1 MAVQRGSE
9 RGSEWRQWDLHIHTP
24 ASFEWKGAKFDRNN
38 PAAPA
43 NTALVDEMI
52 HALNEAEPDV
62 FALMDYWT
70 FDGWFAL
77 KRRLG
82 EPGAPAL
89 TKAVFPGIELRL
101 AAPMRGRLN
110 AHVLFSNELDDQALK
125 DFLSHLRL
133 AENGRPLSDRA
144 LIEYA
149 REVPGSLLNRH
160 GLKAEQVVADDEYA
174 YVVGAKIAELT
185 CESYKEAIAKVP
197 DEQAIGFMPY
207 DTNDGLSDVKWT
219 EHYAFFIGLVR
230 NSPIFESRNLDI
242 RAAFVGE
249 ETPGNAKFYA
259 GIREGLKDVSRL
271 VVAGSDAHCFKGVAG
286 SNDRR
291 GYGDFP
297 SDKKTWIKADPTF
310 RGLQQAIREPA
321 KRSFIGMTPP
331 KLGEIAANKTY
342 FIDHVR
348 ITKSQGSDLTS
359 RWLDEVQLPLNS
371 DLVAIIGNK
380 GSGKSALAD
389 VLALLG
395 HSRQT
400 SHFSFLRRERFRG
413 RSGDP
418 ARHFEGSMQWHDGTV
433 NVCNLND
440 DPPAEK
446 VEMVRYIPQGHFE
459 DLCNAHVTGKS
470 EAFENELRAV
480 IFSHADEAIRLGAL
494 DFDQLI
500 EQQESTFRLRL
511 NEFRKDLKRVNLEI
525 ASYESQLHPLIKKT
539 LMEQLALKRRQVA
552 EHEDLKPADMEKP
565 SIELSEEQQ
574 ETAKALEAIAADLK
588 RLDDQK
594 TQDTENV
601 AQLAARIKAVKD
613 VREQVHLLQRTYD
626 QFVQDSKRD
635 LDLLGITASDVA
647 KFEVNL
653 GPIGQLEEN
662 FQAEE
667 AALRGKYADAD
678 GERQRLL
685 DRLTDAKAR
694 LDAPQLA
701 YQNYLLAFEDWQR
714 KHQSLLGADDLPE
727 TVKGLE
733 ARISQL
739 DAVPEMLAAHRALR
753 QKLAGDI
760 YDILNA
766 QRRAREALFKP
777 VQELIQGNS
786 LIRDE
791 YKLQFKA
798 KLGGSMDAFA
808 TSLFS
813 LLKQNVGEFR
823 GEDESYNTVRRLG
836 ENADFDKREDAISF
850 AQSLHDKIAAA
861 AATIGDKVE
870 YGIDSMLRKDK
881 SANEVYDLLFD
892 LSYLEPRYSLLFQDA
907 QIEQLSPGQR
917 GALLLI
923 FYLLVDKGR
932 NPIILDQPEENL
944 DNETVVSLLV
954 PVLTE
959 AKKRRQIIMV
969 THNPNLA
976 VVCDAEQIVWS
987 NFERANGHKIS
998 YTAGGIESPVI
1009 NGHTVKVLEGTKQA
1023 FDNRRIKYH

>member
-24 ASFEWKGAKFDRNN
+24 ASFEWRGAKFDRNN

-43 NTALVDEMI
+43 NTVLVDEMI

-82 EPGAPAL
+82 EPGAPTL
-89 TKAVFPGIELRL
+89 TKTVFPGIELRL

-110 AHVLFSNELDDQALK
+110 AHVLFSNELDDQVLR

-133 AENGRPLSDRA
+133 ADNDRPLSDRA
-144 LIEYA
+144 LIEFA
-149 REVPGSLLNRH
+149 REVPEALLRHH
-160 GLKAEQVVADDEYA
+160 GLKPEQVAVDEEQA
-174 YVVGAKIAELT
+174 YVAGAKIAQLT
-185 CESYKEAIAKVP
+185 CDSYKEAIAKVP

-207 DTNDGLSDVKWT
+207 DTNDGLNDVRWT

-249 ETPGNAKFYA
+249 ETPGNSRFYA

-321 KRSFIGMTPP
+321 KRSFIGMQPP

-348 ITKSQGSDLTS
+348 ITKSQGSDLAS
-359 RWLDEVQLPLNS
+359 SWLDETRLPLSS
-371 DLVAIIGNK
+371 DLIAIIGNK

-389 VLALLG
+389 VIALLG

-418 ARHFEGSMQWHDGTV
+418 ARHFEGSMHWHDGTV
-433 NVCNLND
+433 NVYNLND

-459 DLCNAHVTGKS
+459 ELCNAHVTGKS

-539 LMEQLALKRRQVA
+539 LMEQLVLKRRQVA
-552 EHEDLKPADMEKP
+552 EHEALKPAEMEKP
-565 SIELSEEQQ
+565 SADLSQEQQ
-574 ETAKALEAIAADLK
+574 EIAKALEVIAADLK

-594 TQDTENV
+594 TQDTENF
-601 AQLAARIKAVKD
+601 AQLAARMKAVKD
-613 VREQVHLLQRTYD
+613 VREQVNLLQRTYD
-626 QFVQDSKRD
+626 QFVHDTKRD
-635 LDLLGITASDVA
+635 LDLLGITTSDVA

-653 GPIGQLEEN
+653 GPIGELEEA
-662 FQAEE
+662 FQTEE

-678 GERQRLL
+678 GERQGIL
-685 DRLTDAKAR
+685 DKQADAKAK

-701 YQNYLLAFEDWQR
+701 YQNYLLAFEGWQR
-714 KHQSLLGADDLPE
+714 KHQSLLGTDDLPE

-739 DAVPEMLAAHRALR
+739 DAVPEMLEAHRALR
-753 QKLAGDI
+753 QKLVGDI
-760 YDILNA
+760 YDILDA

-823 GEDESYNTVRRLG
+823 GEDESFNTVRRLG
-836 ENADFDKREDAISF
+836 ENADFDKREEAVGF
-850 AQSLHDKIAAA
+850 AQALHDKIAAA
-861 AATIGDKVE
+861 AATIGDRVE

-881 SANEVYDLLFD
+881 SASEVYDLLFD

-976 VVCDAEQIVWS
+976 VVCDAEQIIWS
-987 NFERANGHKIS
+987 HFDRANGQRIS
-998 YTAGGIESPVI
+998 YIAGGIESPVI

-1023 FDNRRIKYH
+1023 FDNRRVKYH